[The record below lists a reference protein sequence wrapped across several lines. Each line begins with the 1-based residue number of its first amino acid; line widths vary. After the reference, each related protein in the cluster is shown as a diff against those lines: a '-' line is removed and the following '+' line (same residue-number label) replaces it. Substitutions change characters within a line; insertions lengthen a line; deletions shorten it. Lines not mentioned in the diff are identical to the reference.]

1 MVEDEYFFMKIDEPK
16 GFRKKLL
23 ESSRDI
29 IQVLKR
35 GDAVSS
41 VRTEKTKKIMKL
53 KKVIKELKKLA
64 LDLEKKLPPVSK
76 KARPSTP
83 MPEKKRFLE
92 AKSPELKDLEVQ
104 LGNIQSKLR
113 SLE

>member
-1 MVEDEYFFMKIDEPK
+1 MYLV
-16 GFRKKLL
+16 L
-23 ESSRDI
+23 SRDI

-35 GDAVSS
+35 GDDVSS

-53 KKVIKELKKLA
+53 KKVIKEIKNLA
-64 LDLEKKLPPVSK
+64 VKLEKKLPPIST
-76 KARPSTP
+76 KARPSIP
-83 MPEKKRFLE
+83 APEKKRFLE
-92 AKSPELKDLEVQ
+92 AKSPELKDLEEQ